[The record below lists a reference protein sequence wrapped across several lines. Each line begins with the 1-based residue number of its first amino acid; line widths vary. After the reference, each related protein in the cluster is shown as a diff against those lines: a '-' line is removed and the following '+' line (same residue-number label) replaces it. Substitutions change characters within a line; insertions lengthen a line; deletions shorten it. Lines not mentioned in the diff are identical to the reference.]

1 LANLLATAR
10 YTDFFSKIIDKEVK
24 MIGRAQ
30 LGQVEHDEE
39 IQQQLHEQKQS
50 DELAIR
56 LVVDEIDNAC
66 DAKVWETCRS
76 FFADEVE
83 VDFTSLAG
91 GEPAKIS
98 ADDLIAAWKTNLFA
112 EKKTYHQRG
121 NHRIEV
127 SGDKATVFSKAYAFN
142 LLESGEVA
150 GLWEVWGNYTHDL
163 VRTENGWKCSAMK
176 LEVVHQ
182 RGDDRVRTY
191 LPEK

>member
-1 LANLLATAR
+1 
-10 YTDFFSKIIDKEVK
+10 

-39 IQQQLHEQKQS
+39 IQQQLDEQKQA
-50 DELAIR
+50 DEAAIR

-66 DAKVWETCRS
+66 DAKDWEKCRS
-76 FFADEVE
+76 FFAAEVD

-91 GEPAKIS
+91 GEAAKIS
-98 ADDLIAAWKTNLFA
+98 ADDLIDGWKTNLFA

-121 NHRIEV
+121 NHRIEID
-127 SGDKATVFSKAYAFN
+127 GDRATVFSKAYAFN
-142 LLESGEVA
+142 LLESGTIS
-150 GLWEVWGNYTHDL
+150 GLWEMWGNYTHDL
-163 VRTENGWKCSAMK
+163 VRTQSGWQCSGMK

-182 RGDDRVRTY
+182 RGDKRVRIY